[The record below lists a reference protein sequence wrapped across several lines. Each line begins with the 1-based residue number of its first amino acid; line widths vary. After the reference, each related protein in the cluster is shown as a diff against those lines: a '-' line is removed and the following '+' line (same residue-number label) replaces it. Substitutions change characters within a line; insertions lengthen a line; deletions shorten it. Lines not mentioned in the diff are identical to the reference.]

1 MLGAASTLSC
11 FARGL
16 DWFEGRVRSKFVK
29 PKAGP
34 RISSGRILARRV
46 LSYIYLKGEGLEVG
60 ALHEP
65 LPVRRGVN
73 VRYVDRMPV
82 KELREHYP
90 ELNGLDLVEPDIL
103 DDGETL
109 SKVPESSQDFIIAN
123 HFIEHTEDPIGTIQR
138 HLSKLKVGGILY
150 LTVPN
155 KHVTFDQERPIT
167 TLEHVLLD
175 YKHGPGRERREHY
188 AEWIHF
194 VAGIRD
200 EKEAQL
206 HIDGTMQ
213 RGYSIHFHV
222 WNFNAFLALLEHL
235 KTELHFP
242 FKLERKV
249 LWGYNPLDMIFIL
262 RKTGKTA

>member
-1 MLGAASTLSC
+1 MIGVASTLSY

-16 DWFEGRVRSKFVK
+16 DWFDGSVRSRFMK

-46 LSYIYLKGEGLEVG
+46 LSYLYLRGEGIEVG

-65 LPVRRGVN
+65 LPVRSGIK
-73 VRYVDRMPV
+73 VRYVDRMSV
-82 KELREHYP
+82 KDLREHYP

-109 SKVPESSQDFIIAN
+109 SKVQNLSQDFIIAN
-123 HFIEHTEDPIGTIQR
+123 HFIEHTEDPIGTIER
-138 HLSKLKVGGILY
+138 HLSKLRVGGVLY

-155 KHVTFDQERPIT
+155 KLVTFDQERPIT
-167 TLEHVLLD
+167 SIEHVLLD

-188 AEWIHF
+188 AEWVHF
-194 VAGIRD
+194 VGGIRD
-200 EKEAQL
+200 EKEAQP
-206 HIDGTMQ
+206 HIDGQMQ

-222 WNFNAFLALLEHL
+222 WDFNAFLALLDYMRIEM
-235 KTELHFP
+235 KFP

-249 LWGYNPLDMIFIL
+249 LWAYNPLDMIFIL
-262 RKTGKTA
+262 RKTAA